1 MGKNWG
7 GVIAACLICLAP
19 SAVNAQR
26 SVIASASD
34 STPTASARAALDPVL
49 QRLLVEATRQHPS
62 VAVER
67 LQKAATEEDLEAAK
81 LQRYPNFTYQ
91 TETSG
96 HRPGNSMAMQ
106 LPLWNFGRT
115 DAQIDAAKATVE
127 TQDAKTREIQQG
139 LALRVI
145 DAWNTVNLANDKLRI
160 QQVTR
165 SKLESFTAMMK
176 RRIDAQVSPPIEA
189 ELVGARLRQIEADE
203 SASKTQLTIHLAR
216 LSQLVGAT
224 VKVED
229 LVSEE
234 SRNANKILLET
245 PALLDTLIPQ
255 TVPDHHPSVQRARM
269 AALVGAREAQVK
281 DAARYPEIY
290 FKWYRTTGN
299 SGQAS
304 HGGLI
309 GLRAESGAGFASAS
323 VAKSAQVRAQ
333 ALETSV
339 ESVRRDIQEQIDG
352 ERETLK
358 NAIGRTQRMS
368 SAIMSSAQVV
378 DSYERLFV
386 AGRRTW
392 QEVLNA
398 VREYNDYQVSHAESR
413 ADTLLNIWRLRVR
426 GAANFEGDFLAN

>member
-7 GVIAACLICLAP
+7 GVIAACLICLAS
-19 SAVNAQR
+19 SAANAQR
-26 SVIASASD
+26 SVIATASD
-34 STPTASARAALDPVL
+34 ALPSDGAGAALDPVL
-49 QRLLVEATRQHPS
+49 QRLLNDATRQHPT

-67 LQKAATEEDLEAAK
+67 LQKAASEEDLEAAK

-106 LPLWNFGRT
+106 MPLWNFGRT
-115 DAQIDAAKATVE
+115 DAQIDAAKAGVD
-127 TQDAKTREIQQG
+127 TQDAKVREIQQA

-145 DAWNTVNLANDKLRI
+145 DAWNTVNLAHEKLRI

-165 SKLESFTAMMK
+165 SKLESFTAMMQ

-203 SASKTQLTIHLAR
+203 SASSTMLAIHLAR

-229 LVSEE
+229 LISME
-234 SRNANKILLET
+234 SRKANQLLLGT
-245 PALLDTLIPQ
+245 PALFNSLILN
-255 TVPDHHPSVQRARM
+255 TVPDHHPSIQRARM
-269 AALVGAREAQVK
+269 TAVVAAREAQVK
-281 DAARYPEIY
+281 DAARYPEVY
-290 FKWYRTTGN
+290 FKWFRSTGN
-299 SGQAS
+299 TGQAS
-304 HGGLI
+304 HGGMI
-309 GLRAESGAGFASAS
+309 GLRAESGAGFSSAS

-339 ESVRRDIQEQIDG
+339 EAVRRDIQEQMDA
-352 ERETLK
+352 ERENLK
-358 NAIGRTQRMS
+358 NAVGRTQRMS
-368 SAIMSSAQVV
+368 SAVMSAAQVV

-426 GAANFEGDFLAN
+426 GAATFEGDFLAN